1 MTPHSIIIAPSL
13 LACDFSQVANE
24 VRKVDQAGGDWMHCD
39 VMDGHFVDN
48 ISFGSAFVEGVKRH
62 TRKPLDVHLMIE
74 RPDQYLDR
82 YTPLA
87 HCVTS
92 HVEADHHVAE
102 TLVRVRSAGCLAG
115 LAVSPPTTLEA
126 VRPYLASIDLLLIM
140 TVNPGFGGQPFLDA
154 MVEKVSRAAELRE
167 SLGLKFLIE
176 VDGGIQPSS
185 AALCRRAGADVLV
198 AGTAVFRSSDPQKEI
213 SALRGD

>member
-1 MTPHSIIIAPSL
+1 MSHQPILVAPSL

-24 VRKVDQAGGDWMHCD
+24 VRKVDLAGGDWMHCD

-74 RPDQYLDR
+74 RPDHYLDR

-92 HVEADHHVAE
+92 HVEANHNVAD
-102 TLVRVRSAGCLAG
+102 TLLRVRSAGCLAG
-115 LAVSPPTTLEA
+115 LAVSPPTPLDV
-126 VRPYLASIDLLLIM
+126 VRPYLSSIDLLLIM
-140 TVNPGFGGQPFLDA
+140 TVNPGFGGQPFLEA
-154 MVEKVSRAAELRE
+154 MVEKVRQAAALRE
-167 SLGLKFLIE
+167 SLGLEFHIE
-176 VDGGIQPSS
+176 VDGGIQVAS
-185 AALCRRAGADVLV
+185 AGLCREAGANVLV
-198 AGTAVFRSSDPQKEI
+198 AGTAVFRSSDPDKEI
-213 SALRGD
+213 SALRGP